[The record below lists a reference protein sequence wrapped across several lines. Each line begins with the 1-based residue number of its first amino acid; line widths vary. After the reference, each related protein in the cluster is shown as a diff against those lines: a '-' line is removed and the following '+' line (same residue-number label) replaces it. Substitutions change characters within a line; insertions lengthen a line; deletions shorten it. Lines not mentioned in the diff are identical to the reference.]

1 MRRRHFL
8 AGIASAALWTDLG
21 SAHGTGPAA
30 FLTSAARP
38 DNSTWLVG
46 LSETGAE
53 VFALPLPGRGH
64 AAAAHPV
71 RAEAVAF
78 ARRPGTFA
86 TVIDCASGREIAR
99 LEAPEGRHFY
109 GHGAFSPDGAWL
121 LTTEN
126 EIDTGAGRLGL
137 WNVTQ
142 GYVRA
147 TEISS
152 GGMGPHEIIALP
164 SGGYAVANGGIHTH
178 PDMGRA
184 MLNLDTMQP
193 NLSYFDAS
201 FARTESIAPPPDLHQ
216 ASIRHIASD
225 ARGRVAIALQWKGHP
240 GTQVPLCAIHERGRP
255 LTFIAH
261 PEVSAL
267 RHYAGSIAVNSDGTE
282 VLVTGPKGDRMLC
295 YNGDQGSPIGA
306 HMLNNSAG
314 VAARGARYAVTVAG
328 ALALGQFGATPEE
341 VETPG
346 WSWEN
351 HVIAL
356 PDRKSS
362 AR

>member
-1 MRRRHFL
+1 MRRRSFL
-8 AGIASAALWTDLG
+8 ASLASAALWADLG
-21 SAHGTGPAA
+21 GAGDTGPAA
-30 FLTSAARP
+30 FLTSAARA

-99 LEAPEGRHFY
+99 LKTPEGRHFY
-109 GHGAFSPDGAWL
+109 GHGAFSRDGAWL

-137 WNVTQ
+137 WNVKK

-164 SGGYAVANGGIHTH
+164 DGGYAVANGGIHTH

-193 NLSYFDAS
+193 NLSYFDAG
-201 FARTESIAPPPDLHQ
+201 FARTESVAPPPELHQ

-225 ARGRVAIALQWKGHP
+225 ASGRVAVALQWKGRP
-240 GTQVPLCAIHERGRP
+240 ATQVPLCAIHDRGGP
-255 LTFIAH
+255 LCFIPH
-261 PEVSAL
+261 PDTGAL
-267 RHYAGSIAVNSDGTE
+267 RHYAGSIATNPDGTE

-295 YNGDQGSPIGA
+295 YNCNRGAALGA
-306 HMLNNSAG
+306 HMLTGSAG
-314 VAARGARYAVTVAG
+314 VAARGAHYAVTVAG
-328 ALALGQFGATPEE
+328 ALALGQFGAAPKQIA
-341 VETPG
+341 TPG

-351 HVIAL
+351 HIVAL
-356 PDRKSS
+356 PG
-362 AR
+362 